1 MRVLHTVDSVR
12 SEAGGPSQS
21 VPSLVRSLQGAGV
34 EASLWTGDPEG
45 ARDLHPDVA
54 SPVGSLGQVIER
66 MGRVDVI
73 HDHGIWLRSNHQ
85 SAFLATSL
93 GIARVVSPRGMLEP
107 HARQLRAWK
116 KRVAWMLYQR
126 KDLRTATFLHA
137 TSDREKLE
145 FPRLGLNQP
154 AIVIPNGVDLPA
166 YRSLIPSSARRTA
179 LFLGRIH
186 PIKGLPALI
195 DAWGRV
201 APEGWRMRVVGPDE
215 AAHRVELASRV
226 EAAGLSDAWQ
236 FDGAVDREDRW
247 RVLQEADL
255 FILPTKTESFGIAVA
270 EALARGLP
278 VITTTGA
285 PWEGLVTHRCGWWV
299 ERSADALAA
308 ALREAVAMSPEQR
321 REMGDRGRA
330 WVEAEFSWTDIGRRM
345 AEAYAEILESV

>member
-1 MRVLHTVDSVR
+1 M
-12 SEAGGPSQS
+12 
-21 VPSLVRSLQGAGV
+21 
-34 EASLWTGDPEG
+34 
-45 ARDLHPDVA
+45 
-54 SPVGSLGQVIER
+54 
-66 MGRVDVI
+66 
-73 HDHGIWLRSNHQ
+73 
-85 SAFLATSL
+85 
-93 GIARVVSPRGMLEP
+93 
-107 HARQLRAWK
+107 
-116 KRVAWMLYQR
+116 
-126 KDLRTATFLHA
+126 
-137 TSDREKLE
+137 
-145 FPRLGLNQP
+145 
-154 AIVIPNGVDLPA
+154 
-166 YRSLIPSSARRTA
+166 
-179 LFLGRIH
+179 
-186 PIKGLPALI
+186 
-195 DAWGRV
+195 
-201 APEGWRMRVVGPDE
+201 
-215 AAHRVELASRV
+215 

>member
-166 YRSLIPSSARRTA
+166 YRSLIPSSARRDGPVPGA
-179 LFLGRIH
+179 DPSDHGR
-186 PIKGLPALI
+186 LPALI

-201 APEGWRMRVVGPDE
+201 APEGWRMRVGAGRGSAPGRVGITGGGGRSE
-215 AAHRVELASRV
+215 RCLAVR
-226 EAAGLSDAWQ
+226 
-236 FDGAVDREDRW
+236 
-247 RVLQEADL
+247 
-255 FILPTKTESFGIAVA
+255 
-270 EALARGLP
+270 RGCRP
-278 VITTTGA
+278 
-285 PWEGLVTHRCGWWV
+285 
-299 ERSADALAA
+299 
-308 ALREAVAMSPEQR
+308 
-321 REMGDRGRA
+321 RG
-330 WVEAEFSWTDIGRRM
+330 
-345 AEAYAEILESV
+345 